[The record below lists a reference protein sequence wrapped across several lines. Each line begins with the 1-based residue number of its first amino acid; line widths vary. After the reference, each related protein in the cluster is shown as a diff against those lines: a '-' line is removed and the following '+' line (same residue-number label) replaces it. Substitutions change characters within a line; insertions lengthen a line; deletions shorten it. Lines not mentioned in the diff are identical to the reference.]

1 MRFLRAVLG
10 GLVGAV
16 PGIALVPVL
25 EFFAMVLIVLG
36 MIGGAMVGAAPEGR
50 RKATA
55 LGAILGFLA
64 GGVLALLPGRFGF
77 LLAPVA
83 VVYGGLVGM
92 RGVHR
97 GTRPAAQA

>member
-1 MRFLRAVLG
+1 MYAVLG
-10 GLVGAV
+10 GLVGAL
-16 PGIALVPVL
+16 PGIALIPVL
-25 EFFAMVLIVLG
+25 EFFAMVLIILG
-36 MIGGAMVGAAPEGR
+36 MIGGAMVGAAPAGR

-55 LGAILGFLA
+55 LGAFLGFLA
-64 GGVLALLPGRFGF
+64 GGVIALLPGRFGV

-92 RGVHR
+92 RGTGH